1 MLFWIGL
8 IIGMIVGVFLGVLI
22 MVILICC
29 RLNDEDSH
37 EVEVKKGV
45 SQNGNDKEL

>member
-1 MLFWIGL
+1 MSFWIGL
-8 IIGMIVGVFLGVLI
+8 IIGMIIGVIIGVLV

-29 RLNDEDSH
+29 RLNDDDSH
-37 EVEVKKGV
+37 EVKKGG

>member
-8 IIGMIVGVFLGVLI
+8 MIGMIVGVFLGVLI

-37 EVEVKKGV
+37 EVKKGNY
-45 SQNGNDKEL
+45 QNGNYKEL